1 MKKRSNFAAA
11 FLSAA
16 LLAAGMPVTVQ
27 AEQTSIQETAMEEET
42 LTKEQADRIVGF
54 IIEKISSGALDSEE
68 AVQEAIAEGE
78 EKFQI
83 TLTEKEK
90 DNIITVVNTVNSWEF
105 DTDELAEKAGELYEK
120 YGTGLLENPEQAV
133 REAAKEAAKD
143 EAKGF
148 MRSVGDF
155 FVNAGKEVAAF
166 FKEGA
171 DKLFSLF

>member
-1 MKKRSNFAAA
+1 MKKRSNFVAA
-11 FLSAA
+11 FLLTA
-16 LLAAGMPVTVQ
+16 LFAAGTPVTVQ
-27 AEQTSIQETAMEEET
+27 AEQTSARETVMEEET
-42 LTKEQADRIVGF
+42 LTKEQADRIIGF

-90 DNIITVVNTVNSWEF
+90 ENIITVVNTVNSWEF
-105 DTDELAEKAGELYEK
+105 DTDELAEKAKELYEK

-133 REAAKEAAKD
+133 REAAKD

-148 MRSVGDF
+148 MKSVGDF
-155 FVNAGKEVAAF
+155 FVNAGKEVATF
-166 FKEGA
+166 FKDGA
-171 DKLFSLF
+171 EKLLSFF